1 MEVNM
6 ENNYIKNY
14 INEKGNL
21 SKKSFKDM
29 ILIISFIGIPTGFLG
44 ANKSTTIPIISV
56 CIISLI
62 IWGILILK
70 NKFKN
75 QHILY
80 VGVCFLTISVIFLIA
95 SYKIFSLGKKI
106 QPIEILIV
114 LSIYML
120 LIMIYT
126 IFLIKNISKK
136 SVGEKKNNKV
146 YIFSASILGMAVGKS
161 IFGNVTNNQAI
172 AIVGS
177 LLLLLALIFGFGT
190 KMIVIYYLAKKHNL
204 FE

>member
-1 MEVNM
+1 M

>member
-1 MEVNM
+1 MV
-6 ENNYIKNY
+6 
-14 INEKGNL
+14 
-21 SKKSFKDM
+21 
-29 ILIISFIGIPTGFLG
+29 LIISFIGIPTGFLG
-44 ANKSTTIPIISV
+44 ANKSTTISIISV

-95 SYKIFSLGKKI
+95 SYKIFSLSKKI

-114 LSIYML
+114 LSIYIL

-126 IFLIKNISKK
+126 IFLIKNISEK